1 METTIAPLH
10 LELFISKWCSGYRS
24 VLLVVYCHFL
34 FALCLFED
42 MEVSPIYL
50 LLFHRLPFVLPG
62 FLNMADFPPNL
73 EDGEQWLPADIYHEI
88 VYGSFE
94 PKALADNTSEE
105 GATEVE
111 TFDHGGNGVLTEQC
125 CLWPVPRY
133 GEEQKGFAGNSG
145 GTGVFLPQTLL
156 MESTENKGTG
166 VFLQTFTS
174 NGPVT
179 VRKSK
184 KSGKNG
190 KMFFTKK
197 GAPSG
202 KKEVSQVPAEICLP
216 AEWTY

>member
-1 METTIAPLH
+1 MRKRPGHGDNYSTITFVQ
-10 LELFISKWCSGYRS
+10 ELFISKWCSGYRS

-50 LLFHRLPFVLPG
+50 LLFHRLPF
-62 FLNMADFPPNL
+62 
-73 EDGEQWLPADIYHEI
+73 
-88 VYGSFE
+88 
-94 PKALADNTSEE
+94 
-105 GATEVE
+105 VE